1 MAKRTLLIL
10 SLTLVFNANPLV
22 SLSASPAPSIK
33 RSKSDRD
40 IDAVGHRD
48 ILQPQVRKFI
58 GSPEKEKE
66 RGAAW
71 ASAVDRSTKLID
83 DPALTGFLA
92 AMAQKVGRNSDAEMP
107 ITVTVIDSDE
117 VNACTSPG
125 GYQYVTRGLLLQLES
140 ESELAALLAH
150 GIAHSALHSPTIQ
163 GTRQLLMQMSGAS
176 PFGQDTAVSWFTCTS
191 PPFRLFNGMRPTD
204 EYNADYFGVQY
215 VYKAGYDVDSYIR
228 FVQRIW
234 AAPLSANAV
243 DVLAFI
249 HFPPASERVKA
260 LRHEIADILPQRGE
274 ATLSTSAFEEFEEHL
289 HIWRTEHP
297 DPPKPKLPVLRRADE
312 NQ

>member
-10 SLTLVFNANPLV
+10 SLTVVFNANPLV
-22 SLSASPAPSIK
+22 RLFASPAPSIK

-40 IDAVGHRD
+40 INAIGHRD
-48 ILQPQVRKFI
+48 ILHPQVRKFI

-71 ASAVDRSTKLID
+71 ASAVERSTKLIH

-92 AMAQKVGRNSDAEMP
+92 AMAQKLARNSDAEML
-107 ITVTVIDSDE
+107 ITLTVIDSDE
-117 VNACTSPG
+117 MNACASPG

-163 GTRQLLMQMSGAS
+163 DMRQVLMQVPGVS
-176 PFGQDTAVSWFTCTS
+176 PAQNTAFTWFTCTS
-191 PPFRLFNGMRPTD
+191 PPFRMFNGMRLTD
-204 EYNADYFGVQY
+204 EYDADYFGVQY
-215 VYKAGYDVDSYIR
+215 LYKAGYDVDSYIR
-228 FVQRIW
+228 FVRRIW
-234 AAPLSANAV
+234 GTPLSANGV
-243 DVLAFI
+243 DVLAFS
-249 HFPPASERVKA
+249 HFPRASERVKA
-260 LRHEIADILPQRGE
+260 LQHEIADILPQRGE
-274 ATLSTSAFEEFEEHL
+274 ATVSTSAFEEFEERL
-289 HIWRTEHP
+289 HVWRMEHP
-297 DPPKPKLPVLRRADE
+297 EPPEPKLPVLRRADE